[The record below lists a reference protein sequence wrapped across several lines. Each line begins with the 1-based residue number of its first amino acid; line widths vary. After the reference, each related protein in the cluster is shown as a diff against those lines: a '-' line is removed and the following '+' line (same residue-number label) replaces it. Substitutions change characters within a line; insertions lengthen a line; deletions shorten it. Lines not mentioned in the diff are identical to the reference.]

1 VTNNVAIA
9 RPAVPNYRIPSATGA
24 ASNYRLAHSTE
35 QQLPPGLR
43 PAVQNA
49 IRALR
54 AMPPDARRRQI
65 NSGRYDNFSPEER
78 ELLNNALQAPLV

>member
-1 VTNNVAIA
+1 
-9 RPAVPNYRIPSATGA
+9 
-24 ASNYRLAHSTE
+24 
-35 QQLPPGLR
+35 
-43 PAVQNA
+43 VQNS